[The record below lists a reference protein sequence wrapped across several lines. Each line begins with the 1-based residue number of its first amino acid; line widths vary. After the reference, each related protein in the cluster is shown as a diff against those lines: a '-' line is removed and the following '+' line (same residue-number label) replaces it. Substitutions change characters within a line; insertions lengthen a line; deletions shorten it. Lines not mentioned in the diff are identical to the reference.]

1 MVKNCEEQKEEEE
14 RNITTGNEDRRWGF
28 EGGQYV
34 NVLKKHII
42 IPTLV
47 RFIYVYYDFLAG
59 AKERCSFKSSL

>member
-1 MVKNCEEQKEEEE
+1 MK
-14 RNITTGNEDRRWGF
+14 IEDEVLRRP
-28 EGGQYV
+28 YV
-34 NVLKKHII
+34 NVLKNHII